1 MELLKRGYG
10 YNWSNMLQLVKDEY
24 SFCRTCEFNKI
35 ERKGYHP
42 LNSIRSDF
50 PLNHVIIDLVQLPAC
65 RGYSYL
71 LHIHDVASSFAILR
85 PMRLKAASIVARK
98 LFKVFS
104 LTGFPN
110 ILSSDNGSE
119 FKNTILTAFKALA
132 SMVHNFGVPYKPQ
145 TQGAN
150 ERKHLEIKKIL
161 KSLLQG
167 HYDWV
172 SYIPVTQIKINQ
184 IVTRRTNTAPFN
196 VFQGRAN
203 NLLCSLDNLYPALS
217 LRVTKY
223 NEQMNRNFEKNNK
236 IIKFNIGDYVKLKN
250 RGTHINSLTDLY
262 IGAYQIAQCKNNCY
276 VLKELNGD
284 PAVGISNRL
293 IPPHELQLIRSYNAE
308 QNRDSLKF
316 KKILDHGYDFQ
327 DQQIYK

>member
-10 YNWSNMLQLVKDEY
+10 YNWGNMLKLVTEEY

-85 PMRLKAASIVARK
+85 PIRLKAASIVARK

-119 FKNTILTAFKALA
+119 FRNTILEAFNALA

-150 ERKHLEIKKIL
+150 ERKHLEIKKVL

-203 NLLCSLDNLYPALS
+203 NLLCSLDNRLLSKETWEQNLEKLYNVVYPTLS
-217 LRVTKY
+217 LRVT
-223 NEQMNRNFEKNNK
+223 
-236 IIKFNIGDYVKLKN
+236 KFNIGDYVKLKN
-250 RGTHINSLTDLY
+250 RGTHVNSLTDLY

-276 VLKELNGD
+276 
-284 PAVGISNRL
+284 
-293 IPPHELQLIRSYNAE
+293 
-308 QNRDSLKF
+308 
-316 KKILDHGYDFQ
+316 
-327 DQQIYK
+327 